1 MQFDKLIRKAIITEK
16 ATRLREMNQYQF
28 EVARE
33 ANKYQ
38 IKNAVETMFN
48 VKVKSVRTCSYLG
61 KVRRLGYSVGTK
73 PDWKK
78 ATVTLK
84 EGFKI
89 DLVEGV

>member
-48 VKVKSVRTCSYLG
+48 VKVKSVRTCSYRG
-61 KVRRLGYSVGTK
+61 KVRRLGYSVGNK